1 MDQNFWQAVGEVLS
15 YYKHNK
21 NVDKNVFIQLP
32 FTFRILKRS
41 EKYNKDKDF
50 KAMVDKFVE
59 DIMPQ
64 FKEFVEKTKNG
75 EFGSDKS
82 IDKFIEI
89 SNNVIKEFGL
99 GPIQDVKFMDQDEML
114 DKINELES
122 VPNKTEVQ
130 ENQLNKLKTLI
141 NASAK

>member
-32 FTFRILKRS
+32 FTFRMLKRS